1 MEKFKC
7 PHCKKEIELGEVAE
21 KRAQSLAA
29 QKEKNFKDL
38 ADKRIKEADKKAQD
52 QIIKER
58 QKLESLKKKE
68 IEDNKKNAV

>member
-1 MEKFKC
+1 MEKFRC

-38 ADKRIKEADKKAQD
+38 ADKRIKEADRKAQD
-52 QIIKER
+52 QIIKE
-58 QKLESLKKKE
+58 LSL
-68 IEDNKKNAV
+68 IHI

>member
-38 ADKRIKEADKKAQD
+38 ADKRIKEADK
-52 QIIKER
+52 
-58 QKLESLKKKE
+58 
-68 IEDNKKNAV
+68 

>member
-38 ADKRIKEADKKAQD
+38 ADKRIKEADKKLR
-52 QIIKER
+52 IK
-58 QKLESLKKKE
+58 LS
-68 IEDNKKNAV
+68 KKNKNLKV